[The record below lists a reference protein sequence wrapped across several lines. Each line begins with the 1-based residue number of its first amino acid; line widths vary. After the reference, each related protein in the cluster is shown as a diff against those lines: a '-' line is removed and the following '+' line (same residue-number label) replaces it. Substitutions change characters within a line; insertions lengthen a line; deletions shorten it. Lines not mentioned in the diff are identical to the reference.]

1 MPQHVIRSSGAI
13 AGSAFLAVLGCLP
26 IAGTL
31 AQTTLAQ
38 TTTPRPGEV
47 PYLNYPPVT
56 IPGSVPRQ
64 PSGTQPQ
71 PDAQPQQRAQPK
83 APAPKAAN
91 VPPAANG
98 PPPKAGAKSPAPAA
112 LPASATT
119 TPSGIDTLTKPD
131 QGLAAVQAD
140 QKRATEN
147 EARLRREIETIGDD
161 RRKLNQQLI
170 DTAARV
176 RSVEGEIATTE
187 GRIGPLDEQERN
199 LRNSLDTRRGV
210 IAEILA
216 AMQRIGRRPPPA
228 ILVRPE
234 DALQSLRS
242 AMLLGA
248 VLPEMRQET
257 NAILT
262 DLSEMVR
269 LRYEI
274 GEERKRLERDLK
286 TLADESPRLA
296 LLIEQRRKQ
305 QTDIENSLAGEHQ
318 RTAQLARQAG
328 DLQGLIATLERAPD
342 SESRP
347 GRAIVALPSTSGVG
361 LGAAGPAPG
370 AEKKS
375 LDGRPEF
382 AALKDP
388 GRLSPAIAFAA
399 AKKQLPL
406 PVNGA
411 KIREFGA
418 ADRVGG
424 TEKGLSI
431 AARPGTQ
438 VTAPCDGWVVF
449 AGPFRNYG
457 QLLILNAGGG
467 YHVLLAGMEHISVDL
482 GQFVVTGEP
491 VAVMGG
497 RVQATAATNTG
508 PGQPVLYVEF
518 RKDGVPVD
526 PGPWW
531 AAGDI
536 EKVRG

>member
-1 MPQHVIRSSGAI
+1 M
-13 AGSAFLAVLGCLP
+13 LASLALLGCLSVGG
-26 IAGTL
+26 AAL
-31 AQTTLAQ
+31 AQTTTAQ

-47 PYLNYPPVT
+47 PYLGFPPVT
-56 IPGSVPRQ
+56 VPGNVARQ
-64 PSGTQPQ
+64 PSTAQPQ
-71 PDAQPQQRAQPK
+71 PGAQPPAGAQPQPGAQQK
-83 APAPKAAN
+83 APPASKAAN
-91 VPPAANG
+91 APPAANG
-98 PPPKAGAKSPAPAA
+98 PQPKAGAKSASPAA
-112 LPASATT
+112 LPAPAATK
-119 TPSGIDTLTKPD
+119 PSGIDTQTKPD
-131 QGLAAVQAD
+131 QGLAAVQVD

-187 GRIGPLDEQERN
+187 GRIGPLDDQERD

-210 IAEILA
+210 IAEVLA

-228 ILVRPE
+228 LMVRPE

-257 NAILT
+257 NSILT

-269 LRYEI
+269 IRYEI

-305 QTDIENSLAGEHQ
+305 QADIESSLAGERQ

-347 GRAIVALPSTSGVG
+347 TRAIAALPSTSGVG

-382 AALKDP
+382 AALTDP

-418 ADRVGG
+418 ADRAGG

-467 YHVLLAGMEHISVDL
+467 YHVLLAGMEHISVEL

-497 RVQATAATNTG
+497 RVQATVTTNTG

>member
-1 MPQHVIRSSGAI
+1 MNPDMRQHMIRSSGCL
-13 AGSAFLAVLGCLP
+13 AGPAAVALLGCLALTGSLLP
-26 IAGTL
+26 GMAL
-31 AQTTLAQ
+31 AQTAPQ
-38 TTTPRPGEV
+38 RPGEV
-47 PYLNYPPVT
+47 PFLNYPPVT
-56 IPGSVPRQ
+56 IPGNSA
-64 PSGTQPQ
+64 PQ
-71 PDAQPQQRAQPK
+71 PAIQPKAQPK
-83 APAPKAAN
+83 APASKAAN
-91 VPPAANG
+91 G
-98 PPPKAGAKSPAPAA
+98 SQPKSSAAPAA
-112 LPASATT
+112 AAKR
-119 TPSGIDTLTKPD
+119 PSGPGTLTQND
-131 QGLAAVQAD
+131 QELAAVQAN
-140 QKRATEN
+140 QKSAIEN
-147 EARLRREIETIGDD
+147 EAKLKREIAAIGDD

-170 DTAARV
+170 DTVARV
-176 RSVEGEIATTE
+176 RAVEDEIAQTE
-187 GRIGPLDEQERN
+187 ERIGPLDEREQN
-199 LRNSLDTRRGV
+199 LRGSLDTRRSV
-210 IAEILA
+210 IAEVLA
-216 AMQRIGRRPPPA
+216 ALQRIGRHPPPA
-228 ILVRPE
+228 IMVRPE

-269 LRYEI
+269 IRYEI
-274 GEERKRLERDLK
+274 AEERKRLGRDLK
-286 TLADESPRLA
+286 TLADESPRLE
-296 LLIEQRRKQ
+296 LLIEQRQKQ
-305 QTDIENSLAGEHQ
+305 QADIENSLSGERQ

-328 DLQGLIATLERAPD
+328 DLQGLIATLEKGIDGEGRPSRGIAP
-342 SESRP
+342 
-347 GRAIVALPSTSGVG
+347 LPSTSGVG
-361 LGAAGPAPG
+361 LGAPG
-370 AEKKS
+370 AVTEKKS
-375 LDGRPEF
+375 LDSRREF

-388 GRLSPAIAFAA
+388 GRLSPAIAFAT

-406 PVNGA
+406 PVNGV

-424 TEKGLSI
+424 TEKGVAI

-467 YHVLLAGMEHISVDL
+467 YHVLLAGMEHISVEL